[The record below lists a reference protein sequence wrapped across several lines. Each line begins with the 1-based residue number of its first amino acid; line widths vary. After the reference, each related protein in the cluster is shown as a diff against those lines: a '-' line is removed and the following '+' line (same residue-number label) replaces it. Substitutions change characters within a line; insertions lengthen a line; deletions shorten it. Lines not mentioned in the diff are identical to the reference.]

1 MIPLLLTA
9 SSFLNF
15 CFYIYAIGFVVA
27 LILEQ
32 VVRPTGNE
40 RNIFIVETNRKY
52 LWRQTWI
59 ININWFLCNIG
70 LYLLSRNMQPVD
82 NFWQGMQNI
91 SVKKV
96 WRVWAK
102 ALGEKSGKS
111 NKEADTI
118 AKIRTFIFLQ
128 LVITNC
134 FIIAGNIR
142 HWNDHYTPP
151 QYERCQP

>member
-27 LILEQ
+27 LVLEQ

-40 RNIFIVETNRKY
+40 KNIYIVEYNRKY

-134 FIIAGNIR
+134 FIVAGNIR

-151 QYERCQP
+151 QYERCQH